1 MACAL
6 SLNILVSLVM
16 LVPLWYTGEL
26 TSTNDQLSQHNLYFP
41 GYRVH
46 ERHSFLTRLLGVTK
60 PEEDESYNTIVKLL
74 IWSNTCTLIFGG
86 AEVGI
91 YYAYA
96 YNVQVFMNFFKND
109 SSVYV

>member
-6 SLNILVSLVM
+6 SLNIVVSLVM

-26 TSTNDQLSQHNLYFP
+26 RSTIDRHISCLYYP

-74 IWSNTCTLIFGG
+74 IWSNTCTLIFGA
-86 AEVGI
+86 AEAGI

-96 YNVQVFMNFFKND
+96 YNVQVFMKIFKR
-109 SSVYV
+109 